1 MDAWNPSQYERFK
14 QERRQPFDDLL
25 AMVQPRP
32 EMRVVD
38 LGSGTGEL
46 TRALHDRLRGAKTLG
61 VERSAAMLEASRRFT
76 ASGLSFEPGDI
87 TEFRAD
93 GAYDLVFSNAALQW
107 VADHPGLFAHLTH
120 ALAPTGQLAVQMPQ
134 NSDHPSQT
142 VAAALAREAPFADAL
157 GNFVL
162 ESPVL
167 APERYAELLHR
178 LGFEQQQVRLQVY
191 GHKLP
196 SGADVVEW
204 VRGTSLLPYQERLNG
219 SLFEAFL
226 ERYRSE
232 LAVHVDFDQP
242 YFFAFK
248 RILIWATR

>member
-1 MDAWNPSQYERFK
+1 MDTWNPSQYERFK

-25 AMVQPRP
+25 ASVQARP
-32 EMRVVD
+32 KMRVVD

-46 TRALHDRLRGAKTLG
+46 TRALHDHLRGANTLG
-61 VERSAAMLEASRRFT
+61 LERSPAMLEASHRF
-76 ASGLSFEPGDI
+76 AAPGLSFALGDI
-87 TEFRAD
+87 TEWRAD

-107 VADHPGLFAHLTH
+107 VADHPGLFAHLTR
-120 ALAPTGQLAVQMPQ
+120 ALAPTGQLAVQMPA

-142 VAAALAREAPFADAL
+142 VAAAVAREAPFAEAL

-178 LGFEQQQVRLQVY
+178 LGFERQHVRLQVY
-191 GHKLP
+191 GHMLR

-204 VRGTSLLPYQERLNG
+204 VRGTSLLPYQERLDG
-219 SLFEAFL
+219 RLFETFL
-226 ERYRSE
+226 GRYRSE

-248 RILIWATR
+248 RILIWAAR

>member
-25 AMVQPRP
+25 ASVQARP
-32 EMRVVD
+32 KMRVVD

-46 TRALHDRLRGAKTLG
+46 TRALHDRLRGANTVGL
-61 VERSAAMLEASRRFT
+61 ERSPAMLQASQRF
-76 ASGLSFEPGDI
+76 AAHGLSFERADI
-87 TEFRAD
+87 AEFRAD
-93 GAYDLVFSNAALQW
+93 GTYDLVFSNAALQW
-107 VADHPGLFAHLTH
+107 VSDHPGLFAHLTH
-120 ALAPTGQLAVQMPQ
+120 ALAPTGQLAVQMPA

-157 GNFVL
+157 GNFVQ

-167 APERYAELLHR
+167 APERYAELLYR
-178 LGFEQQQVRLQVY
+178 LGFEKQHVRLQVY
-191 GHKLP
+191 GHTLA

-204 VRGTSLLPYQERLNG
+204 VRGTSLLPYQERLNAP
-219 SLFEAFL
+219 LFEAFL

-232 LAVHVDFDQP
+232 LSVHVDFDQP